1 MDASFRIIINSFR
14 TQKLPMHIFL
24 PLSFSLYITHSH
36 THTHIS
42 NTHRK
47 AQNKNIH
54 GLCSICRRPIL
65 VISIFSL
72 CLPSV
77 SVSVSF
83 FACYGSFLIS
93 SLKICARKEL
103 MWRSSPQQQLQ
114 KALNA
119 PREKR
124 VPNHSSLFLLSFRL
138 SLSFSSL
145 FFYFCLWYLTFGPC
159 S

>member
-1 MDASFRIIINSFR
+1 MDASFRIIINIFR

-24 PLSFSLYITHSH
+24 PLSFSLYITHTH

-54 GLCSICRRPIL
+54 GRCSICRRLIL

-119 PREKR
+119 PQEKR
-124 VPNHSSLFLLSFRL
+124 VLIPVCFFFRFVFLCLFLLS
-138 SLSFSSL
+138 
-145 FFYFCLWYLTFGPC
+145 FYFCLWYLTFGPC